1 MEDSLSGL
9 SSTLTPRDSALK
21 LILTTYHRLLFRS
34 HKAAST
40 STLPLKQGTR
50 LVNPDR
56 QPCIHSDDISIDRQ
70 HLTTNT
76 CIGSCGAYKR
86 SGAHVYASDAAC
98 RRETVGIG
106 DGDCIDSVSVRR
118 AICTILKS
126 LTGILRM

>member
-1 MEDSLSGL
+1 MTSSPTDLL
-9 SSTLTPRDSALK
+9 STLTPRDCALK
-21 LILTTYHRLLFRS
+21 LISTTCYRLLFQS
-34 HKAAST
+34 HTAAST
-40 STLPLKQGTR
+40 SSIPLKQGIR

-86 SGAHVYASDAAC
+86 SGAHVYASDSAC
-98 RRETVGIG
+98 RRETVGIE

-118 AICTILKS
+118 AICMILKS
-126 LTGILRM
+126 LTGMSWT